1 MSVLGDN
8 LRWFARLAF
17 GSRWLVTN
25 TKFVIKMEV
34 CRAEAAEGGSPG
46 AALDVSPA
54 IEGMLVDSGS
64 ATLEGKICAL
74 E

>member
-8 LRWFARLAF
+8 LRRFACLAF

-25 TKFVIKMEV
+25 TEFVVEMEV
-34 CRAEAAEGGSPG
+34 CRAEAAECGSPG
-46 AALDVSPA
+46 AALDVSSA
-54 IEGMLVDSGS
+54 VEGMLVDSGS
-64 ATLEGKICAL
+64 ATLEGKACEL